1 MSVVGIIAE
10 FNPFHSGH
18 EFLLNQAR
26 LIAKDDPIIV
36 MMSGDYVQR
45 GEMAILDKW
54 SRAQAA
60 LGQGADLV
68 FELPFSYAVQPA
80 DIFGGGALRL
90 LSQLGVRDLVF
101 GVEEANLNF
110 DYLGQKIANVP
121 QRYLDFQDY
130 TQTYATQYNQMV
142 AREVGHEVNQ
152 PNLTLAVSYAVANT
166 QLPNP
171 LNLYPVTRLGANHD
185 DLVVR
190 ENAVASATAIRNLL
204 WHQKNVSL
212 SEWLPPIEIQAL
224 DQQKIKPNWNL
235 LFDFLKYRL
244 ESSSPEQLR
253 EIYQMSEGLEYK
265 MKAEIHQAR
274 DFTDFLRRIK
284 SKRYTYARLRRL
296 CLYTLLNVTTNDL
309 FASYDQITPQ
319 LLGYTKRGR
328 HYLKRNRKKFEL
340 GLISKVDKK
349 NSESGTLCLQ
359 IRVDRLYEQLIGV
372 DQNFGRRPVEVK

>member
-253 EIYQMSEGLEYK
+253 
-265 MKAEIHQAR
+265 
-274 DFTDFLRRIK
+274 
-284 SKRYTYARLRRL
+284 
-296 CLYTLLNVTTNDL
+296 
-309 FASYDQITPQ
+309 
-319 LLGYTKRGR
+319 
-328 HYLKRNRKKFEL
+328 
-340 GLISKVDKK
+340 
-349 NSESGTLCLQ
+349 
-359 IRVDRLYEQLIGV
+359 
-372 DQNFGRRPVEVK
+372 